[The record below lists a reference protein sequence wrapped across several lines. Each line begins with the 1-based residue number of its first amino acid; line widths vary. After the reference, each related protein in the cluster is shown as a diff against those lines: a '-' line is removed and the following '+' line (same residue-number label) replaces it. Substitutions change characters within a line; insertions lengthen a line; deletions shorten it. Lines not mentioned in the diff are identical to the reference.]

1 MLYEGSKI
9 QISSYFRQSSDQQ
22 QSQIINMFEV
32 VLATIETKLQRVEN
46 LDRAVHHLMRKM
58 DMMER
63 KLIGKDADIMAAV
76 LDLEKQN
83 SEAHVSVKLNQLSA
97 KLDNLCHQSDDK
109 NEIHSGMGSDIF
121 LAEPSIRKSR
131 VLGSFPNER
140 SDDNVMDD
148 VKEVISGI
156 DQRLG
161 VHINIVSENLG
172 KMSNMVEEVRNAI
185 LDEELEDRGEPGLD
199 AQTIMWLNGGGFNQS
214 SPAVSNKHKRRSKF
228 DKLLTSI
235 HPLLVVS
242 SVAHSLVFVFP
253 GRKQEKNDCLPEDTS
268 KTKKKSSGRVRS

>member
-9 QISSYFRQSSDQQ
+9 QMSSYCRQSSDQQ

-242 SVAHSLVFVFP
+242 
-253 GRKQEKNDCLPEDTS
+253 EKELISMMIFLFTFLFNKKCHFRS
-268 KTKKKSSGRVRS
+268 RTK

>member
-1 MLYEGSKI
+1 
-9 QISSYFRQSSDQQ
+9 
-22 QSQIINMFEV
+22 MFEV

-97 KLDNLCHQSDDK
+97 KLDNLCHQTSDDK
-109 NEIHSGMGSDIF
+109 NEIHSGIGGSAADIF

-140 SDDNVMDD
+140 SDEDNIMDD
-148 VKEVISGI
+148 VKEVINGI

-214 SPAVSNKHKRRSKF
+214 SPSVSNKHKRRSKF

-242 SVAHSLVFVFP
+242 
-253 GRKQEKNDCLPEDTS
+253 
-268 KTKKKSSGRVRS
+268 KTYIYCTY

>member
-9 QISSYFRQSSDQQ
+9 QTSSYFRQSSDQQ

-199 AQTIMWLNGGGFNQS
+199 AQTIMWLNGAGFNQS

-242 SVAHSLVFVFP
+242 
-253 GRKQEKNDCLPEDTS
+253 EKELISTMIFLLCLHFYSTKNATS
-268 KTKKKSSGRVRS
+268 GQGQSRTASPQV